1 MYIVDHNNQS
11 TGADELSLTAIAAEL
26 GRPKGADLTKFAQ
39 AHLDGI
45 AADLNPR
52 PRKRRN
58 YATPD
63 KVFDAPAG
71 QSGQCGTC
79 WKRLWCFLRNSNP
92 SCLSSVA

>member
-45 AADLNPR
+45 AADLNSR
-52 PRKRRN
+52 PRKRHN
-58 YATPD
+58 YATPEE
-63 KVFDAPAG
+63 VFDALLDKAANAEHAG
-71 QSGQCGTC
+71 NGSDVSIGT
-79 WKRLWCFLRNSNP
+79 
-92 SCLSSVA
+92 